1 MVRQEDILQLARI
14 EIFVI
19 VLFVVMKMTR
29 PYVLENTES
38 LGLHILFLSFPNLA
52 EGIIGVLTSTILLLA
67 IRRSLK
73 LEFLSDSG
81 IYLVAVVFSAMYVLL
96 QEFKIHNLGGNNVY
110 DVNDVMFS
118 VIGLSIGF
126 GIIWIL
132 RPTIKEEVSHDS
144 AS

>member
-19 VLFVVMKMTR
+19 GLFMVMKMTR
-29 PYVLENTES
+29 PYVLENTDS

-73 LEFLSDSG
+73 VKFLSDSS
-81 IYLVAVVFSAMYVLL
+81 IYVIAIVFSTIYVLL

-110 DVNDVMFS
+110 DFNDVVFS
-118 VIGLSIGF
+118 VVGLSIGF
-126 GIIWIL
+126 GIVWKL
-132 RPTIKEEVSHDS
+132 RPTIKEEISND
-144 AS
+144 

>member
-1 MVRQEDILQLARI
+1 MQLARI

>member
-1 MVRQEDILQLARI
+1 MQLARI

-73 LEFLSDSG
+73 LEFLSDSA
-81 IYLVAVVFSAMYVLL
+81 IYLVAVVFSTIYVLL

-110 DVNDVMFS
+110 DVNDVIFS
-118 VIGLSIGF
+118 VMGLSIGF
-126 GIIWIL
+126 GIVWTL